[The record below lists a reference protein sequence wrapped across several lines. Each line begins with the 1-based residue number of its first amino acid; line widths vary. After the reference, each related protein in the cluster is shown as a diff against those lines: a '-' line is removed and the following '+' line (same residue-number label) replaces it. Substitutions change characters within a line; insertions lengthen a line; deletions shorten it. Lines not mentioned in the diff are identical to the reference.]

1 MNRWR
6 LILAVLAGLA
16 LTACD
21 DATGIV
27 EVDRV
32 DLGPSDLVVV
42 VGDSVELTA
51 VPRAANGA
59 VVEGPIEWRSLDPT
73 IATVRAAGGKGIVVA
88 RSAGTARI
96 EAESRGTATQV
107 FVEVEEP
114 AQVGSVDVLPGTIVL
129 EVGHTISV
137 QAEVK
142 STTGEILTGRA
153 IAWTVEPAGA
163 VTIATQ
169 ANGWLTITAQA
180 PGEAMIRAEVEG
192 AAGQAW
198 VQVAAATP
206 PPQPVASVEIIP
218 GNFSLPVNHE
228 TSLQAVAKRADGQV
242 IYGRPVA
249 WSVSA
254 SAIAEVSAIPNSS
267 FGGFRAKS
275 AGTVTVRA
283 TIDGVAGEITVQVTQ
298 TSPPQQV
305 YYLMFNAS
313 RRGIWAGNIVWFEN
327 EITAIGPNGKIENP
341 EITWSVEDETILA
354 LDESNGVKGLRA
366 GTTRVTA
373 RSGQAEATLLVTVY
387 QGHASPVFDLTYDWW
402 DGQWHMA
409 PQVGTQKWT
418 DGNGVEHDV
427 ALYATSG
434 TLQVH
439 DNGAYERRLQL
450 TGWVHLDGGAQKV
463 IEREEVDV
471 GLASLMV
478 GGETGWWMHSET
490 KPGHVYKVVVAFN
503 AGHLLMTAQIGTA
516 PDHAYMWRMRQ

>member
-32 DLGPSDLVVV
+32 DVGPSDLVVV
-42 VGDSVELTA
+42 VGDSAELTA

-59 VVEGPIEWRSLDPT
+59 VVEGPIEWRSLDPS

-88 RSAGTARI
+88 KAAGTARI

-153 IAWTVEPAGA
+153 IAWSVEPAGA

-242 IYGRPVA
+242 IYGRPVT

-254 SAIAEVSAIPNSS
+254 SAIAEVTGIPNSS

-283 TIDGVAGEITVQVTQ
+283 TIDGVVGEITVQVTQ

-305 YYLMFNAS
+305 YYLFFNAS
-313 RRGIWAGNIVWFEN
+313 RRGIWTGNIVWFEN
-327 EITAIGPNGKIENP
+327 EITAIGPNGTIENP

-366 GTTRVTA
+366 GTTRVIA
-373 RSGQAEATLLVTVY
+373 RSGQAEARVLVTVF
-387 QGHASPVFDLTYDWW
+387 QPQPSPVWDLTYDWW

-409 PQVGTQKWT
+409 PQVGTEKWT

-434 TLQVH
+434 TLQVQN
-439 DNGAYERRLQL
+439 NGDYERRLQL
-450 TGWVHLDGGAQKV
+450 TGWVHLEGGAQKV

-471 GLASLMV
+471 GLASIMV
-478 GGETGWWMHSET
+478 GGETGWWMHSDT
-490 KPGHVYKVVVAFN
+490 KPGHVYKVVAAFN
-503 AGHLLMTAQIGTA
+503 AGHLLMTAPIGTA